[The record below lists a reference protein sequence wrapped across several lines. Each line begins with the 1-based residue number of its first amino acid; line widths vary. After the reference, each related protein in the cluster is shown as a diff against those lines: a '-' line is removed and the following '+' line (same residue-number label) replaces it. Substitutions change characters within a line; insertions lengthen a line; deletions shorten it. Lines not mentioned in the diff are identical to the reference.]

1 MAGYRAQHQPPHRC
15 GKHSQDVR
23 ALVRNGPMNAGQVA
37 AALGVTT
44 AAISAMASRL
54 GAGGYAWR
62 EIDPIDR
69 RRILLH
75 PSPTGAQQAFGLFD
89 DLYRASVEL
98 GAQIPEQDLRRLM
111 QVLQRYRALLGRRHE
126 IDVRAVRSIVESPA
140 VHLAEG

>member
-1 MAGYRAQHQPPHRC
+1 M
-15 GKHSQDVR
+15 R

-54 GAGGYAWR
+54 EAGGYAWR

-89 DLYRASVEL
+89 DLTAPPSNWVPRF
-98 GAQIPEQDLRRLM
+98 
-111 QVLQRYRALLGRRHE
+111 
-126 IDVRAVRSIVESPA
+126 RSRICDD
-140 VHLAEG
+140 